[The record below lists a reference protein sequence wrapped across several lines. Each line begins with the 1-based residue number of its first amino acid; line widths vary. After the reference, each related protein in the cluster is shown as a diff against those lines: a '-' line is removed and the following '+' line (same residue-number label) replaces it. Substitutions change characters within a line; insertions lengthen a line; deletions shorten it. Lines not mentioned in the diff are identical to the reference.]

1 MIAITIAIVIAYISL
16 YSCLPL
22 TNTHTHAHTHHH
34 TQMCFIHLNVIYE
47 KRSAI
52 IRTTRILLFIPLCR
66 FYKWWC
72 HTNKILICYNHYGP
86 KSITEHNKLAFVLF
100 LARSLVSIEICT
112 HREWQ
117 REEKEEKNQREEPA
131 RPNTIWLLSKCRISI
146 YLLFFVAFL

>member
-1 MIAITIAIVIAYISL
+1 MQIW
-16 YSCLPL
+16 LPL
-22 TNTHTHAHTHHH
+22 RLRLWLHTSHFILVSLLQTHTRSHTHRH

-100 LARSLVSIEICT
+100 LARARSLTRSLVSMKICT
-112 HREWQ
+112 HWERQ
-117 REEKEEKNQREEPA
+117 REEKEEENQRGA
-131 RPNTIWLLSKCRISI
+131 RTTKYNLA
-146 YLLFFVAFL
+146 VE